1 MLDGPLLF
9 LVKDK
14 WFIFIGDEK
23 DTGRNSTYTRNL
35 GAYPLVRQSN
45 NLGSKVRINKVKL

>member
-23 DTGRNSTYTRNL
+23 ETNRKRD
-35 GAYPLVRQSN
+35 
-45 NLGSKVRINKVKL
+45 